1 MAAASASTVME
12 AKLSRGPSRIGTLVF
27 GVVFLSGLIFIGYS
41 IARDLGNIELGS
53 AWPYHLFQ
61 TRTPRCPNL

>member
-1 MAAASASTVME
+1 ME